1 MPEQQQQHSNKFRI
15 EVDGQELPEP
25 LQVRLVGAVVD
36 DSLNLPDLFML
47 SFRDPERAVL
57 DQGGFRIGSRV
68 RVSIVSEAAPTPE
81 ELIQGEVTALE
92 VEADSTGT
100 RTVVRGLDHAHR
112 LFRGRVTE
120 SYADVTYSDVARKVA
135 ERVQLEIG
143 RIDPT
148 TTVHPLVSQVNVSDW
163 QFLTALAGEI
173 GYEVAVLGGKFEFR
187 EPTESGKGPSTG
199 QLSSQDPLQL
209 MLGANLLRLHAV
221 LTSAEQVTG
230 VKVRGWDVTRK
241 QELVGSAPAQSGT
254 AELPVTPRELAGT
267 FGDPG
272 YVGVDVP
279 FRTQAEVDAAAK
291 AVADQIAGA
300 CAEVEGVARGNP
312 KLRAGTAVSIGL
324 AGRPFDGKYIL
335 TSTRHVYDPED
346 GYTTQFTVSG
356 RQERSLLGLASGGGQ
371 SRNGVARPL
380 PGVAIAKVTDVGD
393 PENLGRVKLTL
404 PWLADKYV
412 TDWVRTVQ
420 PGAGADRGAVVLP
433 EVDDEVL
440 VAFEQG
446 DARRPYVLG
455 GLFNGVDTP
464 RLGDRL
470 IDPSTGAVNRR
481 GFISRKGH
489 CLVFLDGDGDEG
501 VAVLSGDRGLR
512 LSLNQSTMTLKL
524 TSSGN
529 VEIQGSRDV
538 KIKAGGNLQLEA
550 TSAVEVKGMKV
561 SITGSGPVEV
571 KGNPIQLN

>member
-1 MPEQQQQHSNKFRI
+1 
-15 EVDGQELPEP
+15 
-25 LQVRLVGAVVD
+25 
-36 DSLNLPDLFML
+36 
-47 SFRDPERAVL
+47 
-57 DQGGFRIGSRV
+57 
-68 RVSIVSEAAPTPE
+68 
-81 ELIQGEVTALE
+81 
-92 VEADSTGT
+92 
-100 RTVVRGLDHAHR
+100 
-112 LFRGRVTE
+112 
-120 SYADVTYSDVARKVA
+120 
-135 ERVQLEIG
+135 
-143 RIDPT
+143 
-148 TTVHPLVSQVNVSDW
+148 
-163 QFLTALAGEI
+163 
-173 GYEVAVLGGKFEFR
+173 
-187 EPTESGKGPSTG
+187 
-199 QLSSQDPLQL
+199 
-209 MLGANLLRLHAV
+209 
-221 LTSAEQVTG
+221 
-230 VKVRGWDVTRK
+230 
-241 QELVGSAPAQSGT
+241 
-254 AELPVTPRELAGT
+254 
-267 FGDPG
+267 
-272 YVGVDVP
+272 
-279 FRTQAEVDAAAK
+279 
-291 AVADQIAGA
+291 
-300 CAEVEGVARGNP
+300 
-312 KLRAGTAVSIGL
+312 L